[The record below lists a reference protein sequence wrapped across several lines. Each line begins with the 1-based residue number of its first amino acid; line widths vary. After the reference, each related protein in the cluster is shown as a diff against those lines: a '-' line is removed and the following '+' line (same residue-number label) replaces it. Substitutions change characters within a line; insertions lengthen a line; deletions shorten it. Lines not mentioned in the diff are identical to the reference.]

1 MYQSSITGERKKK
14 PLSAKEGK
22 VGWRRKRW
30 ERVKR
35 GRKGS
40 KSCIR
45 IFKVAFGIH
54 LSAGHLALVILVT
67 LYESIFFSLN

>member
-1 MYQSSITGERKKK
+1 MKKK
-14 PLSAKEGK
+14 KKMSE
-22 VGWRRKRW
+22 RER

-67 LYESIFFSLN
+67 LYESIFFSLK